1 MRVAYRG
8 APDRTNTFG
17 DLEMN
22 RFNICQAYAQLES
35 DYNLGGLLQERP
47 SNQRRRESIG
57 CQLARM
63 GFSNP
68 YGWCDIKADHSETGD
83 CDAEEVQF
91 IYLSAVL
98 RLALPIDDDIRE
110 TMRRVFVPDYLAQFP
125 QFQGA
130 TV

>member
-1 MRVAYRG
+1 
-8 APDRTNTFG
+8 
-17 DLEMN
+17 MN

-35 DYNLGGLLQERP
+35 DYNVGGWLRERT

-57 CQLARM
+57 CQLHRM

-68 YGWCDIKADHSETGD
+68 HVWIDVNEDQSEDNDG
-83 CDAEEVQF
+83 EEVQF

-98 RLALPIDDDIRE
+98 RLALPIDAEMRA
-110 TMRRVFVPDYLAQFP
+110 TMRRVFVPDYLVQFP

-130 TV
+130 TA